1 MKSNTLDIGG
11 FKAIIDYDPDIDMFR
26 GEFIGLNGGADFY
39 ASDIKGLRKEGAAS
53 LKVFLQ
59 ACDQRGIEPR
69 KEFSGKFNVRIP
81 PELHQQAVENAAAS
95 GKSLN
100 QWVGD
105 VLNEAARSE
114 PQPVRPSGWRTNEE
128 RD

>member
-11 FKAIIDYDPDIDMFR
+11 FKAIINYDPDIDMFR

-39 ASDIKGLRKEGAAS
+39 ASDIKGLRKEGATS

-81 PELHQQAVENAAAS
+81 PELHQQAAENAAAS

-114 PQPVRPSGWRTNEE
+114 PPPVKPSGWRTNEE

>member
-11 FKAIIDYDPDIDMFR
+11 FKAIINYDPDIDMFR

-39 ASDIKGLRKEGAAS
+39 ASDIKGLRKEGATS

-114 PQPVRPSGWRTNEE
+114 PQSVRPSGWRNNEE

>member
-39 ASDIKGLRKEGAAS
+39 ASDIKGLRKEGATS

-114 PQPVRPSGWRTNEE
+114 PQSVRPSGWRNNEE

>member
-1 MKSNTLDIGG
+1 MQSNTLDIGG
-11 FKAIIDYDPDIDMFR
+11 FKAIINYDPDIDMFR

-39 ASDIKGLRKEGAAS
+39 ASDIKGLRKEGATS

-114 PQPVRPSGWRTNEE
+114 PQSVRPSGWRNNEE

>member
-11 FKAIIDYDPDIDMFR
+11 FKAIINYDPDIDMFR